1 MIRRFLAQVRDAIG
15 KGFHFIAGALSEA
28 EGCPSSKRLFFGAT
42 ILAVILFCAF
52 DLVKHGFITR
62 EVIELMNTLVYVTA
76 AAYGVT
82 RVFAEKNDGA
92 PAQPK
97 TQP

>member
-1 MIRRFLAQVRDAIG
+1 MRDAVA
-15 KGFHFIAGALSEA
+15 KGFHFLAGALSEA

-52 DLVKHGFITR
+52 DVVKHGAITR
-62 EVIELMNTLVYVTA
+62 EVIELSNTLLYVTA

-82 RVFAEKNDGA
+82 RVFAEKNDGP

-97 TQP
+97 T